1 MGENERKNTNGS
13 SQTEINQNAI
23 INYHFQSKDAYD
35 MVVRF
40 TAAVSNQPTNDRT
53 NHADKI
59 MGISDR
65 E

>member
-40 TAAVSNQPTNDRT
+40 TAAVSNQ
-53 NHADKI
+53 HADKI
-59 MGISDR
+59 MEISDR